1 MMFGK
6 RDPVCGVKVS
16 RKSAYFTEYDGKKYY
31 FDSEGCKL
39 TFEAD
44 PEAYIKKKSRGAIL
58 RPPKG
63 GSGDIPRCC
72 HEMKK

>member
-1 MMFGK
+1 MFGK

-16 RKSAYFTEYDGKKYY
+16 KKSKYFAEYGGKTYY
-31 FDSEGCKL
+31 FDCEGCKL

-44 PEAYIKKKSRGAIL
+44 PESFIKKKSGRGFL

-63 GSGDIPRCC
+63 GSGDVPRCC
-72 HEMKK
+72 HDMKK